1 MTDPVKKEAQ
11 KRIHQAQAEGRP
23 IMDKINKAVVIAR
36 RRAEL
41 EKERAERRAREA
53 GQGPEETVEGLSS
66 YIKSM
71 SSDESTWD
79 QKDRIATQQARS
91 QKGKK
96 GRPLGASFFRNR
108 RAAQIRRERGEAQ
121 QGEQGETK
129 TEGYMGKMDSL
140 GKKMG
145 KLSRKLTKRVD

>member
-53 GQGPEETVEGLSS
+53 GQGPEETLEGLSS

-79 QKDRIATQQARS
+79 KKDRIAAQQTRS
-91 QKGKK
+91 QKGKV
-96 GRPLGASFFRNR
+96 GRVLGASIFRNR
-108 RAAQIRRERGEAQ
+108 KAAQIRKQRQA
-121 QGEQGETK
+121 EQDGPK

-145 KLSRKLTKRVD
+145 KISRRIGKMGH

>member
-1 MTDPVKKEAQ
+1 MEDPIKKKAQ
-11 KRIHQAQAEGRP
+11 ERIHQAQAEGRP

-53 GQGPEETVEGLSS
+53 GQG
-66 YIKSM
+66 
-71 SSDESTWD
+71 
-79 QKDRIATQQARS
+79 
-91 QKGKK
+91 
-96 GRPLGASFFRNR
+96 
-108 RAAQIRRERGEAQ
+108 
-121 QGEQGETK
+121 EQGETK